1 MEDPALL
8 RRLDRRIWA
17 LVAIVAA
24 IVLAAPA
31 LSDFRIAWQTFAA
44 PALATG
50 ILLSVS
56 WFYWSWRVDPR
67 LASGLVCSAQIVAFA
82 AVGAPLSYLAAA
94 VAGGLPLQ
102 DQALDAIDRAFGFE
116 WKALLE
122 AANESPWLFAALRP
136 IYLSLMPQM
145 TIAVLC
151 LAFCGRLIWLRVFV
165 VAFLL
170 SALLTI
176 AIAAVLPAAGAWPY
190 LGLTAEDSPHV
201 LPTVS
206 TSWPVFYGL
215 RDGSLRTLMGI
226 GSEGIITFPSL
237 HAALAVV
244 VIAALWPIPILRW
257 VILALNVAMLAATPI
272 DGSHYLIDMLAGI
285 AVAAICFYAA
295 QVMAVRAARI
305 PASDQAAATRL
316 PRLVPGE

>member
-1 MEDPALL
+1 MDDPALL

-17 LVAIVAA
+17 IVAIVAA
-24 IVLAAPA
+24 IVMTAPA
-31 LSDFRIAWQTFAA
+31 VSDFRIAWDTFAA

-50 ILLSVS
+50 ILVAGS
-56 WFYWSWRVDPR
+56 WFYRNWRAEPR
-67 LASGLVCSAQIVAFA
+67 LASGLVCSAQIIAFA

-94 VAGGLPLQ
+94 AAGGLPLQ
-102 DQALDAIDRAFGFE
+102 DHALDAVDHAFGFE
-116 WKALLE
+116 WKSLL
-122 AANESPWLFAALRP
+122 ACMNESPWLFTALRP

-145 TIAVLC
+145 TTTVLC
-151 LAFCGRLIWLRVFV
+151 LAFCGRLMWLRVFV
-165 VAFLL
+165 IAFLL
-170 SALLTI
+170 SALVTI

-190 LGLTAEDSPHV
+190 LDLTAENSPHV

-215 RDGSLRTLMGI
+215 RDGSLRTLAGI

-257 VILALNVAMLAATPI
+257 VILALDVVMLIATPI
-272 DGSHYLIDMLAGI
+272 DGSHYLIDVLAGI
-285 AVAAICFYAA
+285 AVAISCFYAA
-295 QVMAVRAARI
+295 WVMAARAA
-305 PASDQAAATRL
+305 PMHEPTGATRL